1 MKLAIENVE
10 KKFDEFIA
18 VDNLSIEMDNGVYG
32 LLGVNGAGKTTLMRM
47 ICTLL
52 KPTNGHI
59 LCDGNDIFQMGAEY
73 RKMLGYLPQDF
84 GYYPDFSVKDYL
96 LYVASIKGLQPIV
109 AKKRMEDLL
118 DQVGMTR

>member
-1 MKLAIENVE
+1 
-10 KKFDEFIA
+10 
-18 VDNLSIEMDNGVYG
+18 MDNGVYG

-52 KPTNGHI
+52 KPTKGHI

-73 RKMLGYLPQDF
+73 RKMWIFTTGFWLLSGFQRQ
-84 GYYPDFSVKDYL
+84 DYL

-109 AKKRMEDLL
+109 CKKRMEDLL
-118 DQVGMTR
+118 EQVGMTRYSRKKR